1 MKRPDLLTPPMTLRK
16 AGKLY
21 LALYALLLAWFL
33 WTRVLFPTGTPGSLG
48 ELCFQAASDALEREA
63 EAIPP
68 LAPGE
73 GRLLWVDLPQE
84 VPRAERQEIAG
95 ALMELCP
102 GCVGLAEGYHFE
114 ERGLPVL
121 GILFSIPFEDLYSD
135 TPLGVEPVRI
145 SVHFVLEVYHTRDYT
160 YLHTPEG
167 WQLRRDRP
175 GHTISA
181 AAVFRPIPLAL
192 PGAGT

>member
-1 MKRPDLLTPPMTLRK
+1 MKRPDFLTPPMTLRK

-21 LALYALLLAWFL
+21 LALYTLLLAWFL

-84 VPRAERQEIAG
+84 IPRRSRQEIAQ

-102 GCVGLAEGYHFE
+102 GCVGLIDNYSPGEGP
-114 ERGLPVL
+114 PVL
-121 GILFSIPFEDLYSD
+121 KLCLHVPEEAIYGD
-135 TPLGVEPVRI
+135 TPLGVEPVEI
-145 SVHFVLEVYHTRDYT
+145 TVHFALEVYHSRDYT

-167 WQLRRDRP
+167 WELRRDRA
-175 GHTISA
+175 GANISA
-181 AAVFRPIPLAL
+181 APAP
-192 PGAGT
+192 

>member
-1 MKRPDLLTPPMTLRK
+1 MKRPDFLTPPMTLRK

-33 WTRVLFPTGTPGSLG
+33 WTRVLFPAGTPGSLG

-84 VPRAERQEIAG
+84 IPRRSRQEIAQ

-121 GILFSIPFEDLYSD
+121 GFSSPS
-135 TPLGVEPVRI
+135 PLRTFTGTSPW
-145 SVHFVLEVYHTRDYT
+145 
-160 YLHTPEG
+160 G
-167 WQLRRDRP
+167 WSR
-175 GHTISA
+175 
-181 AAVFRPIPLAL
+181 
-192 PGAGT
+192 